1 MRFSNQDASASSNM
15 LRVKQLQ
22 QQHTKGT
29 NAWDAF
35 CTIGRKI
42 SNDNRVTHLVAKRCE
57 EIREEHADTRFRATP
72 FLTVR
77 VSTGFDSFLAV
88 LAIDAGKDIEAV
100 SNEISRV
107 VGDTKTVAMSAEEA
121 GDLAQDMRLPMIV
134 ITDMQHDGSEFGAV
148 FRKYVE

>member
-1 MRFSNQDASASSNM
+1 M
-15 LRVKQLQ
+15 LRVKQQPQ
-22 QQHTKGT
+22 QQQTKGI
-29 NAWDAF
+29 NAWDAS
-35 CTIGRKI
+35 CTFGRKN
-42 SNDNRVTHLVAKRCE
+42 SDDNRVTHLVAKRCE
-57 EIREEHADTRFRATP
+57 EIREEHADIRLRNTP

-88 LAIDAGKDIEAV
+88 LAIDAGRDVEAV

-107 VGDTKTVAMSAEEA
+107 VGDTKTVAMSADEA

-134 ITDMQHDGSEFGAV
+134 ITDMQHDGSGFGAV